1 MMDLK
6 ECTTLVVKLNFKF
19 KTSIIRSGL
28 SYFSDAFTLIKGNVT
43 AEKQETAAAPNNKNK
58 M

>member
-1 MMDLK
+1 MDLK
-6 ECTTLVVKLNFKF
+6 DCTVLVVKLNFKF

-28 SYFSDAFTLIKGNVT
+28 SYFSVAFILVKGYITV
-43 AEKQETAAAPNNKNK
+43 EKQGTAAAPNNKNK